1 MNIELV
7 TWLYICVG
15 VIIVG
20 TEITLIITLNML
32 RKEVK
37 RLNGN
42 MNEYFGKMMDKIKAM
57 VDLFLKA
64 QLNKFS
70 GGEIQFNSGNV
81 NADLKLTMK
90 DDKNER

>member
-1 MNIELV
+1 MNLETIV
-7 TWLYICVG
+7 FICAVIG
-15 VIIVG
+15 LIIV
-20 TEITLIITLNML
+20 EISLIITLHML

-37 RLNGN
+37 KLNGN

-70 GGEIQFNSGNV
+70 GGELQIKSGNTS
-81 NADLKLTMK
+81 ADLRLEMGEKK
-90 DDKNER
+90 